1 MITPT
6 QNSGGIYGLGIWIN
20 NDAPYKYYHFWG
32 FTSQLIIV
40 ILKKIW
46 SGENWEV

>member
-1 MITPT
+1 MESI
-6 QNSGGIYGLGIWIN
+6 LGIWVN

-40 ILKKIW
+40 KKKY
-46 SGENWEV
+46 GRGKNWQSLTMK